1 LWPLVKANVHEL
13 IQSKKDATQKK
24 QESVAEYRPPKIADN
39 EPVGHTG
46 QTFGLT
52 DYRKGRFDNV
62 TGKYVNENVAANLV
76 KEDPVVVADQ
86 RVVCSS
92 SGGPLGHPKV
102 YINLDKDEVQDCN
115 YSGRR
120 FIHKKYYDSAK
131 HGKSITYQQYLDEMA
146 EREKSF

>member
-1 LWPLVKANVHEL
+1 LVKANVHEL
-13 IQSKKDATQKK
+13 IKENKDTAHKKKA
-24 QESVAEYRPPKIADN
+24 VAEYRPPKIVDT

-52 DYRKGRFDNV
+52 DYRKGRFENV
-62 TGKYVNENVAANLV
+62 TGKYINENFAIDLV
-76 KEDPVVVADQ
+76 KEDPIVVANQ
-86 RVVCSS
+86 RVVWSS

-120 FIHKKYYDSAK
+120 FIHKKYYDPAK
-131 HGKSITYQQYLDEMA
+131 HGKSITFQQYLDEMA
-146 EREKSF
+146 HRETGF